1 MSDATADY
9 EEDLE
14 VLVVGAGQAALATG
28 FFLQRSG
35 VNFRLF
41 DRAVRVGDSWRRRY
55 DSLVLFSPRD
65 YSGLPG
71 LAMDGNP
78 DGYASKN
85 EIADYLE
92 RYARANDLPT
102 TMGEGVAGLSQRHD
116 GFIAM
121 TGPRP
126 PRLRAGGRRGRRS
139 VPARHRPVVR
149 PPLVG
154 GRGAACGRRLPQPRP
169 GAGRTRAG
177 RRRRC
182 DRPPNRTRARLVP
195 RRVAL
200 ERGVRRHHA
209 AAGAGPRH
217 HGVVRHAGVP
227 ARRQGHGEGALT
239 AAARL
244 PRSPCPRSCRGATRS
259 ASSVRSTGCRF
270 PWKPSRLTGRPQ
282 GRPTS
287 CNV

>member
-121 TGPRP
+121 TD
-126 PRLRAGGRRGRRS
+126 RGRRVFARAVVVAAGPFQRGI
-139 VPARHRPVVR
+139 VPSYARRLSAGVVQLAADAYR
-149 PPLVG
+149 NPGQVPDARVLVVG
-154 GRGAACGRRLPQPRP
+154 GGATGRQIAHELASSHDVSLSSAGSAAITPQRVLGRDIMAWFDTLGFLRADKATVRGRLLLRRGCRVHPVR
-169 GAGRTRAG
+169 
-177 RRRRC
+177 
-182 DRPPNRTRARLVP
+182 DRVVVP
-195 RRVAL
+195 
-200 ERGVRRHHA
+200 RGVRPQFVPLV
-209 AAGAGPRH
+209 AGSRGS
-217 HGVVRHAGVP
+217 
-227 ARRQGHGEGALT
+227 RRA
-239 AAARL
+239 
-244 PRSPCPRSCRGATRS
+244 
-259 ASSVRSTGCRF
+259 
-270 PWKPSRLTGRPQ
+270 
-282 GRPTS
+282 
-287 CNV
+287 